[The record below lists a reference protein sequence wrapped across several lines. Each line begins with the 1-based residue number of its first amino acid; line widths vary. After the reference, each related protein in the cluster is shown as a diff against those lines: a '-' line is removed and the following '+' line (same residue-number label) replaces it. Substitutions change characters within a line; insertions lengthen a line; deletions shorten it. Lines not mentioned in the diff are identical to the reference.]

1 MSQANVEIVRSIYS
15 AWNEGRSASDFI
27 DADIE
32 YVNPPYAVE
41 PGTIRGRS
49 SFARIRDAYDDVKV
63 SPHRFVD
70 AGDQVVVLAEITGKS
85 RGAGV
90 PVRLKQGYVWEIRD
104 GRAVRFQWFNSE
116 GEALA
121 AVGLGE

>member
-1 MSQANVEIVRSIYS
+1 MSQANVEIVRSIYA

-32 YVNPPYAVE
+32 YVNPHYAVE
-41 PGTIRGRS
+41 PGIIRGRA

-63 SPHRFVD
+63 APRRFLD
-70 AGDQVVVLAEITGKS
+70 AGDHVVVLAEITGKS

-90 PVRLKQGYVWEIRD
+90 PVRLKQGYVWTIHD
-104 GRAVRFQWFNSE
+104 GRAVRFHWFNSE
-116 GEALA
+116 NEALE
-121 AVGLGE
+121 AVGLLE